1 MTTAVCFKCGAMK
14 IGAFTPCKKCQ
25 AVPRTVD
32 DLATAMALTDHYFN
46 EENLKRISRDIKSGK
61 PVSLDAES
69 KARLVESIKAL
80 PPDVIKD
87 AAQAGMPAFAKMKKK
102 RKTKDRPD

>member
-32 DLATAMALTDHYFN
+32 DLALAMAITDHYFD
-46 EENLKRISRDIKSGK
+46 EKRLKNISLDIKNGK
-61 PVSLDAES
+61 PVSLDAET
-69 KARLVESIKAL
+69 KARLVASIKAL
-80 PPDVIKD
+80 PPDIIKD
-87 AAQAGMPAFAKMKKK
+87 AAQAGIPAFAEIKKK
-102 RKTKDRPD
+102 RERKSKPR

>member
-32 DLATAMALTDHYFN
+32 DLATAMAITDHYFN
-46 EENLKRISRDIKSGK
+46 EETLKIISLDIKSDK
-61 PVSLDAES
+61 PVSLDAET

-80 PPDVIKD
+80 PPGIIKD
-87 AAQAGMPAFAKMKKK
+87 AAQAGIPAFVKMKKK
-102 RKTKDRPD
+102 RKRKSKPR